1 MSTKKKFLWTNK
13 CLAIYTRMTEKHL
26 FLPGDGLCGTHV
38 SWSDI
43 EEEMQHKLG
52 TSARF
57 GPNKSFKNIA
67 DGKGFAS
74 KILLIDPDWQPHLE
88 EHPKHFVAK
97 IASLLSGE
105 KLKSKVDGEDWMDDV
120 GSQIAIE
127 KLMKRSHNVEVA
139 IYEKL
144 EMLPEGKLRLPKIY
158 SLKPFSESNPLKGY
172 IIMEYVEN
180 AEGAPMYSNCT
191 PESLKPVLRYIAVL
205 TANFLD
211 VSLHE
216 AEIFPKT
223 PFKDMWSS
231 EQLHQMWNAS
241 RLALRPW
248 AGGKF
253 TEKADRLEQIAP
265 SVFDTNRAD
274 NMAEECG
281 MNRVLCHGDLW
292 PGNVLW
298 RSEGGEF
305 HCVTVVDFQGAHFG
319 CTATDFVRLFSLGL
333 SGSDRRKHWEEL
345 MEVFYKYL
353 EEEVGD
359 RAMPYTLEQL
369 KEAYRRFF
377 PIGAGLIAPFIRQV
391 FEAVVQN
398 PTEEQR
404 QQVIEKTECLL
415 EDVFSYHVRNE
426 NLGK

>member
-1 MSTKKKFLWTNK
+1 
-13 CLAIYTRMTEKHL
+13 MTEKHL

-191 PESLKPVLRYIAVL
+191 PESLKP
-205 TANFLD
+205 
-211 VSLHE
+211 
-216 AEIFPKT
+216 
-223 PFKDMWSS
+223 
-231 EQLHQMWNAS
+231 
-241 RLALRPW
+241 
-248 AGGKF
+248 
-253 TEKADRLEQIAP
+253 
-265 SVFDTNRAD
+265 
-274 NMAEECG
+274 
-281 MNRVLCHGDLW
+281 
-292 PGNVLW
+292 
-298 RSEGGEF
+298 
-305 HCVTVVDFQGAHFG
+305 GAHFG